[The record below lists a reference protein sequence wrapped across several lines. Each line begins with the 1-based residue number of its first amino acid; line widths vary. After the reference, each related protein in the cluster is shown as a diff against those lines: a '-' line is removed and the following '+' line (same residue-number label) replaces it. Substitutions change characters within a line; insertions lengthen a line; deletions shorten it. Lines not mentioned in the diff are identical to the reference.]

1 MASNREEEIRN
12 DMELWEIMCRQRKGF
27 NLTTDDPLFAPRV
40 TEQPN
45 KRKRTLHCRIDD
57 GWAFAY
63 FEHGVDFEF
72 TGRIKYLREHGELE
86 DVMFEVTWDYYK
98 RTWRTLWKKE
108 RTYETFWV
116 SDKNFVDMYPH
127 KQIIE
132 STIEDCYGLDDE

>member
-45 KRKRTLHCRIDD
+45 KRKRTLHARMSYAWTSI
-57 GWAFAY
+57 Y

-72 TGRIKYLREHGELE
+72 TGRIKYEREYGEFSN
-86 DVMFEVTWDYYK
+86 VKFEVTWAYYEK
-98 RTWRTLWKKE
+98 TWRTLWKKVKKME
-108 RTYETFWV
+108 SVWV
-116 SDKNFVDMYPH
+116 KEEDFCDMYPH
-127 KQIIE
+127 KKITE
-132 STIEDCYGLDDE
+132 TTIEDCVGLGND